1 VVRALQTAFTDSVI
15 RCFVRT
21 SSSRANLPESV
32 QFAVGDLRDSRSLR
46 QALAGADTLVS
57 LASLGF
63 DWNDPVFEALRGST
77 VTRGVFLSTT
87 AILTKLPVK
96 SKPVRE
102 HGEALVRNS
111 GIDWTILRPT
121 MIYGTPADRNISRLI
136 RLVRRSPIVPVVAPH
151 ARQQPVYVTDVAD
164 AVVAVLASERT
175 SRQTYNISGRD
186 PICLE
191 EVIRTVAEVMGLNRR
206 IVTVPLGLAR
216 SVVAFH
222 ERLARKPVIRVE
234 QIDRLAEDKAFD
246 HNAALRDFGFAP
258 LGFRDGVHREIAM
271 MSFDREPIR

>member
-1 VVRALQTAFTDSVI
+1 MVRALQTAFTDSVI